1 MGDVR
6 IASLVPSS
14 TEMLFAL
21 GLGDQV
27 VAVTHE
33 CDFPVEA
40 AKLPHLSST
49 VIPEGLSP
57 AEIDAEV
64 KRQVAAGNALYSLDE
79 EVLRAVEPD
88 LIIAQDVCAV
98 CAVSYDDVTRIAAR
112 LPSNP
117 RVLRQDPI
125 SLNEVLNNSV
135 EVAIAAGIT
144 DDGLD
149 LRNEMEARINAVRE
163 AVAGSQRP
171 RVAAIEWL
179 DPPFFGGHWVPEM
192 IEAAGGTN
200 VIGNSGEKSAET
212 TWEEMR
218 ETRPDVVVV
227 MPCGYYAAEAAMQA
241 RRYMDSLK
249 SLGASQI
256 FSVDATASFSRPGPR
271 LVDGIELLASLL
283 HPGLVLPPSGVDG
296 FPVEQT

>member
-1 MGDVR
+1 LGKVR

-49 VIPEGLSP
+49 SIPEGLSP
-57 AEIDAEV
+57 SAIDAEV
-64 KRQVAAGNALYSLDE
+64 KRQVAAGQALYSLDE
-79 EVLRAVEPD
+79 AVLTAVEPD

-98 CAVSYDDVTRIAAR
+98 CAVSYDDVTEVAAR

-117 RVLRQDPI
+117 VVLRQDPI
-125 SLNEVLNNSV
+125 SLGEVLNNAV
-135 EVAIAAGIT
+135 EVAVATGVT

-149 LRNEMEARINAVRE
+149 LRNAMESRIEAVRL
-163 AVAGSQRP
+163 AVAGAP
-171 RVAAIEWL
+171 RQKVVALEWL
-179 DPPFFGGHWVPEM
+179 DPPFTGGHWIPEM

-200 VIGNSGEKSAET
+200 VIGSAGEKSAET
-212 TWEEMR
+212 TWSELQ
-218 ETRPDVVVV
+218 ETKPDIVVV
-227 MPCGYYAAEAAMQA
+227 MPCGYYAAEAAIQA
-241 RRYMDSLK
+241 RQFLDPIR
-249 SLGASQI
+249 SLGAKQV
-256 FSVDATASFSRPGPR
+256 FAVDATASFSRPGPR

-283 HPGLVLPPSGVDG
+283 HPDLVPPPAGLVSIPI
-296 FPVEQT
+296 EQD